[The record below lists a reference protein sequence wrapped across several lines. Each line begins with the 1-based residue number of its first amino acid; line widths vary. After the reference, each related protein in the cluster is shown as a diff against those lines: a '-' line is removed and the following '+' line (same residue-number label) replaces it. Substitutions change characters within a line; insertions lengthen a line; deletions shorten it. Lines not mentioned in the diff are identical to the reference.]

1 MLNNKKI
8 ILTGSSVKAKLQ
20 RMALEIAENHPAGNA
35 PLIIIGVKNG
45 GLIIADKIAELLKPY
60 INTSILSVSIEKA
73 SVNDVAISH
82 AFDFNDQHVL
92 IVDDV
97 SNSGKTLLY
106 ALKPLL
112 TFNPASIHTLVLVE
126 RMHKLF
132 PVKPDYVGFSV
143 ATTVE
148 DFIKVEMVDDE
159 LVAYLI
165 Q

>member
-1 MLNNKKI
+1 MLNEKKI
-8 ILTGSSVKAKLQ
+8 ILTGSMVKAKLR
-20 RMALEIAENHPAGNA
+20 RMALEIAENHPTEST

-60 INTSILSVSIEKA
+60 INTFTLSVSIDKA
-73 SVNDVAISH
+73 SSNNVTISNSLDLNDKHI
-82 AFDFNDQHVL
+82 L

-97 SNSGKTLLY
+97 CNSGKTLLY

-112 TFNPASIHTLVLVE
+112 GFIPASIHTLVLVE

-132 PVKPDYVGFSV
+132 PVKPDYIGLSV
-143 ATTVE
+143 ATTAE
-148 DFIKVEMVDDE
+148 DFIKVEMVSDE
-159 LVAYLI
+159 LVAYII